1 MPTEN
6 PRVLK
11 NLINKFIS
19 PFIVEDRLVI
29 DEWDSYTGVHPEPGV
44 IILDKKPHEKLRLG
58 DIWCVGYDD
67 TRFFE
72 AEITVP
78 EHFAGRKCYLTI
90 DFGGEA
96 IVRVNEKII
105 GAVSSR
111 ANSGWVGREELLFDK
126 PFKGGEKLFI
136 QIEGAVDCGG
146 FCDAAMDGADYMT
159 YTMAKSELQLI
170 NEDAEALYFDMT
182 AAWDVYECSE
192 DRYAAKRLYNAIDK
206 AMHMLDFDLGA
217 ERYYLSVPAARK
229 FFREEADK
237 IKTATPGEV
246 ILSGHSHLD
255 IAWLWTTNE
264 ITRKC
269 ARTFA
274 NNLALMDNYPDFRF
288 TQSQAAVYYFAKE
301 YYPEIYE
308 KIKEK
313 VKNGQWEITGNTW
326 VEADTNIA
334 SGESLIRQLLYGRA
348 FFLKEFGVS
357 SDIYWLP
364 DCFGFTAALPQIIK
378 RSGMK
383 YFVTSKLGNND
394 TNEFPVSVYKWRS
407 HSGDEILAYMQKVG
421 YGGEAD
427 APYVVRARQSNRQ
440 NDIVDASLGMFGYGD
455 GGGGCTYRMVERER
469 RLEWLPGMPRVKMG
483 QAGEFFAEV
492 EKHADELP
500 VWDGEMYYEN
510 HRGTYTSQAFIKKNN
525 RRGEFMLREL
535 EILSLFN
542 NDYDKNTF
550 DGLWRVLLTNQFHD
564 ILPGTS
570 IHEAVEVT
578 RKDYNE
584 FFAAAGKMYSRALKK
599 ASAKL
604 AGTSDSVAVWNFLPF
619 TVTNTVKL
627 PVPQYVNSIADAN
640 GETMPCRVY
649 MADDTRILEFSA
661 KDVPSMGYKLFYPCA
676 EEAEAAVRKEDPAPV
691 LENEYLRVV
700 FDENMLI
707 SGITD
712 KLSGR
717 EILAGKGNLLT
728 ISHDKPI
735 HESAWN
741 LESDYKM
748 NMTPLTDVESCKVY
762 PFDGVKS
769 RVHIV
774 RRYNKSVIEQDIILK
789 KGAKTLNFR
798 TCVDWYERE
807 KVLKAEFPVDLRARY
822 STFEVAHGAVERPTY
837 ANNSYE
843 KAMFE
848 CCAHKWTDLSENDY
862 GVSLLNDC
870 KYGYDIMGNV
880 MRITLMRGPVCPDRK
895 GDIGKNYFTYSL
907 YPHAGTW
914 SDAETVHEA
923 LKLNVPLKALYL
935 NAVKTESVK
944 PTERSFIKLS
954 ADDISLDALKPAED
968 GDGIILRVYET
979 ERRHSHVVIT
989 MPQPLSQ
996 VIECNLME
1004 LNEKET
1010 KVNVNEF
1017 EFDIKPFEVKTF
1029 RLRGIV

>member
-19 PFIVEDRLVI
+19 PYIVEDRLVI
-29 DEWDSYTGVHPEPGV
+29 REWDSYTGVHPAPGV
-44 IILDKKPHEKLRLG
+44 IIPDNKPHETMRLG
-58 DIWCVGYDD
+58 DRWRVGYDD

-72 AEITVP
+72 ATITVP
-78 EHFAGRKCYLTI
+78 APFAGRKCYLTI

-96 IVRVNEKII
+96 IVRINGRIV

-111 ANSGWVGREELLFDK
+111 ADSGWVGREEILFPA
-126 PFKGGEKLFI
+126 PFAGGETLDI
-136 QIEGAVDCGG
+136 QIEAAVDCGG
-146 FCDAAMDGADYMT
+146 FCDAAMDGAKYMT
-159 YTMAKSELQLI
+159 YTMAKAELQLI

-182 AAWDVYECSE
+182 TAWDVYECSE

-206 AMHMLDFDLGA
+206 AMHMIDFDLGT
-217 ERYYLSVPAARK
+217 EKYYASIPAARK
-229 FFREEADK
+229 YFREEVDK
-237 IKTATPGEV
+237 IKTATPGKV
-246 ILSGHSHLD
+246 ILAGHSHLD

-269 ARTFA
+269 ARTFS

-288 TQSQAAVYYFAKE
+288 TQSQAAVYYYVKQ
-301 YYPEIYE
+301 YYPEVYAR
-308 KIKEK
+308 IKEK

-334 SGESLIRQLLYGRA
+334 SGESLIRQLLYGRK
-348 FFLKEFGVS
+348 FFLDEFGVS

-383 YFVTSKLGNND
+383 YFITSKLGNND
-394 TNEFPVSVYKWRS
+394 TNEFPVSAYKWRA
-407 HSGDEILAYMQKVG
+407 HSGDEIIAYMQKVG

-427 APYVVRARQSNRQ
+427 APYVVRARQTNRQ
-440 NDIVDASLGMFGYGD
+440 NDVVDASMGMFGYGD

-469 RLEWLPGMPRVKMG
+469 RLEWLPGLPQVKMG
-483 QAGEFFAEV
+483 AAKEFFAEL
-492 EKHADELP
+492 EKNADELP

-525 RRGEFMLREL
+525 RRGEFMMREL
-535 EILSLFN
+535 EMLALLTGN
-542 NDYDKNTF
+542 YDADAF
-550 DGLWRVLLTNQFHD
+550 DSLWRILLTNQFHD

-570 IHEAVEVT
+570 IHEAIEVS

-584 FFAAAGKMYSRALKK
+584 FFTAANKLYSGMLRSASFRLSGKKDA
-599 ASAKL
+599 
-604 AGTSDSVAVWNFLPF
+604 VAVWNFLPF
-619 TVTNTVKL
+619 SVTNTVKV
-627 PVPQYVNSIADAN
+627 PVPQNIEGVTDAE
-640 GETMPCRVY
+640 GKAMAGRVY
-649 MADDTRILEFSA
+649 VADGVRILEFNA
-661 KDVPSMGYKLFYPCA
+661 EDVPSMGYKLFYTTTESTGAQLRSAP
-676 EEAEAAVRKEDPAPV
+676 EAG
-691 LENEYLRVV
+691 LENEYLKVT

-707 SGITD
+707 SSLID
-712 KLSGR
+712 KTTGR
-717 EILAGKGNLLT
+717 EVLAGKGNLLT

-741 LESDYKM
+741 LEVDYKM
-748 NMTPLTDVESCKVY
+748 HMTPLLDYESARIY

-769 RVHIV
+769 RVHIK
-774 RRYNKSVIEQDIILK
+774 RRYNGSVIDQDIILRA
-789 KGAKTLNFR
+789 GAKTLEFR
-798 TCVDWYERE
+798 TLVDWHERE
-807 KVLKAEFPVDLRARY
+807 KVLKAEFPVNLRARY

-870 KYGYDIMGNV
+870 KYGYDLMDNV

-907 YPHAGTW
+907 YPHTGTW
-914 SDAETVHEA
+914 ADAETVHEA
-923 LKLNVPLKALYL
+923 FKLNVPLKPLYL
-935 NAVKTESVK
+935 NAAAEESEL
-944 PTERSFIKLS
+944 PHERSYIRIS
-954 ADDISLDALKPAED
+954 AKDVSLDALKPALN
-968 GDGIILRVYET
+968 GDGMILRLCET
-979 ERRHSHVVIT
+979 ERKHTRVKIT
-989 MPQPLSQ
+989 LPGTFTQ
-996 VIECNLME
+996 ITECNMME
-1004 LNEKET
+1004 QDERELP
-1010 KVNVNEF
+1010 VNVNEF
-1017 EFDIKPFEVKTF
+1017 EFDVKPFEVKTF
-1029 RLRGIV
+1029 RIK

>member
-11 NLINKFIS
+11 NLINKYIS
-19 PFIVEDRLVI
+19 PLIVEDRLVI
-29 DEWDSYTGVHPEPGV
+29 NEWDSYTGVHPEPGV
-44 IILDKKPHEKLRLG
+44 IILDEKPHDTMRLG
-58 DIWCVGYDD
+58 DIWKVGYDD

-78 EHFAGRKCYLTI
+78 DSFAGRKCYLTI

-96 IVRVNEKII
+96 IVRVNDKIV

-111 ANSGWVGREELLFDK
+111 ANSGWVGREEILFDK
-126 PFKGGEKLFI
+126 PFEGGEKLFI
-136 QIEGAVDCGG
+136 QIEAAVDCGG
-146 FCDAAMDGADYMT
+146 FCDAAMDGAQYMT

-182 AAWDVYECSE
+182 TAWDVYECSE
-192 DRYAAKRLYNAIDK
+192 DRYAAKRLYNVIDK
-206 AMHMLDFDLGA
+206 AMHMIDFDLGA
-217 ERYYLSVPAARK
+217 QRFYKSIPAARK
-229 FFREEADK
+229 YFREAVDK
-237 IKTATPGEV
+237 IKTATPGGV
-246 ILSGHSHLD
+246 ILAGHSHLD

-288 TQSQAAVYYFAKE
+288 TQSQAAVYYFAKK
-301 YYPEIYE
+301 YYPEVYE
-308 KIKEK
+308 RIKEK

-334 SGESLIRQLLYGRA
+334 SGESLIRQLLYGRE

-383 YFVTSKLGNND
+383 YFVTSKLQNND

-407 HSGDEILAYMQKVG
+407 HSGDEVLAYMQKVG

-427 APYVVRARQSNRQ
+427 APYVVKARQSNRQ
-440 NDIVDASLGMFGYGD
+440 NDIVDESLGMFGYGD

-469 RLEWLPGMPRVKMG
+469 RLEWLPGMPKVKMG
-483 QAGEFFAEV
+483 AAKEFFAEV

-535 EILSLFN
+535 EILSLL
-542 NDYDKNTF
+542 NDNYDKEKF
-550 DGLWRVLLTNQFHD
+550 DDLWRVLLTNQFHD

-570 IHEAVEVT
+570 IHEAMEVT

-584 FFAAAGKMYSRALKK
+584 FFAATNKMYSKALRT

-604 AGTSDSVAVWNFLPF
+604 AGTKDTVAVWNFLPF
-619 TVTNTVKL
+619 KVSNTVKL
-627 PVPQYVNSIADAN
+627 PVPVSVGSITDADGKAL
-640 GETMPCRVY
+640 PCRIY
-649 MADDTRILEFSA
+649 MAEGVKILEFIA
-661 KDVPSMGYKLFYPCA
+661 EDVPSMGYKLFYPCA
-676 EEAEAAVRKEDPAPV
+676 ANAPAVRTETDAT
-691 LENEYLRVV
+691 LENEFIKVY
-700 FDENMLI
+700 FDDDMLI
-707 SGITD
+707 SSIID
-712 KLSGR
+712 KTAGR
-717 EILAGKGNLLT
+717 EVLAGKGNLLT
-728 ISHDKPI
+728 VSHDKPI

-748 NMTPLTDVESCKVY
+748 NMTPLTGVESFRVF

-769 RVHIV
+769 RVHV
-774 RRYNKSVIEQDIILK
+774 TRRYNGSVIDQDIILK
-789 KGAKTLNFR
+789 KGSRALEFR
-798 TCVDWYERE
+798 TCVDWHERE

-848 CCAHKWTDLSENDY
+848 CCAHKWTDLSESDY

-870 KYGYDIMGNV
+870 KYGYDIVGNV

-895 GDIGKNYFTYSL
+895 ADIGKNYFTYSL

-914 SDAETVHEA
+914 SDADTVHEA
-923 LKLNVPLKALYL
+923 FKLNVPLKALYL
-935 NAVKTESVK
+935 NPVAEDSVQ
-944 PTERSFIKLS
+944 PAERSYIGVS
-954 ADDISLDALKPAED
+954 AKDISLDALKPALN
-968 GDGIILRVYET
+968 GDGAILRVYET
-979 ERRHSHVVIT
+979 ERRHSRVKIT
-989 MPQPLSQ
+989 LPGT
-996 VIECNLME
+996 VAGVTECNLME
-1004 LNEKET
+1004 QDERDVE
-1010 KVNVNEF
+1010 VNINEF
-1017 EFDIKPFEVKTF
+1017 SFDIKPFEVKTF
-1029 RLRGIV
+1029 RIR

>member
-11 NLINKFIS
+11 NLIHKYIS

-29 DEWDSYTGVHPEPGV
+29 REWDSYTGVHPEPGV
-44 IILDKKPHEKLRLG
+44 ITLDDAPHETMRLG
-58 DIWCVGYDD
+58 DTWRVGYDD

-72 AEITVP
+72 ADITVP
-78 EHFAGRKCYLTI
+78 AEFAGRKCYLTI

-96 IVRVNEKII
+96 IVRVNGKII

-111 ANSGWVGREELLFDK
+111 ANSGWVGREELLFPE
-126 PFKGGEKLFI
+126 PFKGGEELFI
-136 QIEGAVDCGG
+136 QIEAAVDCGG
-146 FCDAAMDGADYMT
+146 FCDAAMDGAEFMT
-159 YTMAKSELQLI
+159 YTMAKAELQVI

-182 AAWDVYECSE
+182 TAWDVYECSE

-217 ERYYLSVPAARK
+217 ERFYASIPAARK
-229 FFREEADK
+229 FFRAEADK
-237 IKTATPGEV
+237 IKTATPGKV
-246 ILSGHSHLD
+246 ILAGHSHLD

-288 TQSQAAVYYFAKE
+288 TQSQAAVYYYAKK
-301 YYPEIYE
+301 YYPEVYAR
-308 KIKEK
+308 IKEK

-334 SGESLIRQLLYGRA
+334 SGESLIRQLLYGKK
-348 FFLKEFGVS
+348 FFEEEFGVS

-383 YFVTSKLGNND
+383 YFITSKLGNND
-394 TNEFPVSVYKWRS
+394 TNEFPVSAYKWRS
-407 HSGDEILAYMQKVG
+407 HSGDEVIAYMQKVG

-427 APYVVRARQSNRQ
+427 APYVIRARQTNRQ
-440 NDIVDASLGMFGYGD
+440 NDIVDASMGMFGYGD

-469 RLEWLPGMPRVKMG
+469 RLEWLPGLPEVKMG
-483 QAGEFFAEV
+483 AAKEFFAEI
-492 EKHADELP
+492 EKNADELP
-500 VWDGEMYYEN
+500 FWDGEMYYEN
-510 HRGTYTSQAFIKKNN
+510 HRGTYTSQAFIKRNN

-535 EILSLFN
+535 EMLSLLN
-542 NDYDKNTF
+542 GDYDKETF
-550 DGLWRVLLTNQFHD
+550 DELWRLLLTNQFHD

-570 IHEAVEVT
+570 IHEAIEVS
-578 RKDYNE
+578 RADYKA
-584 FFAAAGKMYSRALKK
+584 FFEKTGKMLTKALRASSMRLAGKENR
-599 ASAKL
+599 
-604 AGTSDSVAVWNFLPF
+604 VVVWNSLPF
-619 TVTNTVKL
+619 PATNTVRL
-627 PVPQYVNSIADAN
+627 AVPTGTGSVTD
-640 GETMPCRVY
+640 ETGHTVPGRVFVSEDKT
-649 MADDTRILEFSA
+649 ALEFIA
-661 KDVPSMGYKLFYPCA
+661 ADVPAMGYKVFYLSQTPYETAIAAA
-676 EEAEAAVRKEDPAPV
+676 EEKV
-691 LENEYLRVV
+691 LENEYLRVT
-700 FDENMLI
+700 FDKDMLI
-707 SGITD
+707 ESIFD
-712 KLSGR
+712 KENGR
-717 EILAGKGNLLT
+717 EVLAGKGNLLT

-741 LESDYKM
+741 LEVDYKM
-748 NMTPLTDVESCKVY
+748 HMTPLTDFESAKIR

-769 RVHIV
+769 SAQIV
-774 RRYNKSVIEQDIILK
+774 RRYNKSVITQEIVLK
-789 KGAKTLNFR
+789 SGSRALEFR
-798 TCVDWYERE
+798 TAVAWQERE

-870 KYGYDIMGNV
+870 KYGYDLMGNV
-880 MRITLMRGPVCPDRK
+880 MRITLMRGPICPDRR

-907 YPHAGTW
+907 YPHKGTW
-914 SDAETVHEA
+914 ADADTVHEA
-923 LKLNVPLKALYL
+923 FKLNVPLKAVFTP
-935 NAVKTESVK
+935 AAEEDSVL
-944 PTERSFIKLS
+944 PAERSYITVS
-954 ADDISLDALKPAED
+954 AGDIALDALKPAEN
-968 GDGIILRVYET
+968 GDGAILRVYET
-979 ERRHSHVVIT
+979 ERKHSHVKIT
-989 MPQPLSQ
+989 LPGTFTQ
-996 VIECNLME
+996 ITECNMME
-1004 LNEKET
+1004 QDET
-1010 KVNVNEF
+1010 DVPVNVNEF
-1017 EFDIKPFEVKTF
+1017 EFDIRPFEVKTF
-1029 RLRGIV
+1029 RVK